1 MDPSAQTQ
9 DRPGSLGAAG
19 AAEGWGVGGPREL
32 RIERMDTS
40 PTLYIAH
47 AKELIRTGLLTMA
60 SDNGLRVAGCA
71 GDSDGALVGITQ
83 TRPTVAI
90 IDCQLAGDGGFA
102 TARAVADAAPSV
114 RVVMMSV
121 SADGNHL
128 ARAHAAG
135 AVNCVAKGLPADNIM
150 AAIAEAAAGRRPSPP
165 DPFAVVVERL
175 EAADPLPAEAHLTR
189 RERQVLRHLAYG
201 LDNNEI
207 ARALSIGLE
216 TVKTHVHKLLTRME
230 LRDRTQAAVW
240 AVKHGIA

>member
-1 MDPSAQTQ
+1 MDS
-9 DRPGSLGAAG
+9 R
-19 AAEGWGVGGPREL
+19 
-32 RIERMDTS
+32 

-47 AKELIRTGLLTMA
+47 SKELIRTGLLALA
-60 SDNGLRVAGCA
+60 SDNGLRVAGCS
-71 GDSDGALVGITQ
+71 GDSKTALAGIKQ
-83 TRPTVAI
+83 TRPTVSI
-90 IDCQLAGDGGFA
+90 IDCHLAGDGGFA
-102 TARAVADAAPSV
+102 TARAVADAAPDV

-135 AVNCVAKGLPADNIM
+135 AVNCVPKGLPA
-150 AAIAEAAAGRRPSPP
+150 AALVKAIEAAAAGRRPSAP

-207 ARALSIGLE
+207 ASALSIGLE